1 MDLLL
6 LSMKKVVISIF
17 CLFASTLLFAQ
28 TDSLNPKWEK
38 GQFWKITS
46 HTVAPVRESIDP
58 KKELEYYTT
67 ISEFL
72 WEVLDITDSNVVLS
86 ILPISMHIE
95 SDNEAT
101 IASSQLTVDGFNF
114 IKAKNTPL
122 IYRADKNGALFP
134 SDTTETD
141 PKFFLNDSLL
151 QSIIT
156 QEYLNIEGGEEYL
169 HDNGGTPSEYVAV
182 TAFFYQLMKNI
193 HLPFG
198 QDYILNQTKDI
209 ATSKS
214 NEKWMQYSQEFKE
227 MIPFMAI
234 DGFENFRIAN
244 DHLLYNFDVN
254 MNLGSALKNIY
265 LLAIQE
271 AKNKKEKKEMMENY
285 KKIEKLKLNISINGN
300 YEYEQIEKTPK
311 KYVTVVKFDG
321 NGEGESIKFTSSNT
335 LIFE

>member
-1 MDLLL
+1 
-6 LSMKKVVISIF
+6 MKRVVTSIF

-28 TDSLNPKWEK
+28 TDSLNPQWEK

-46 HTVAPVRESIDP
+46 RTVAPIRESIDP
-58 KKELEYYTT
+58 NKQLEYYTT
-67 ISEFL
+67 VTEFL
-72 WEVLDITDSNVVLS
+72 WEILDITENNIVLS
-86 ILPISMHIE
+86 ILPINIKIDT
-95 SDNEAT
+95 DNEAT
-101 IASSQLTVDGFNF
+101 IESTQLTVDGFNF

-122 IYRADKNGALFP
+122 IYVANRNGSLFP
-134 SDTTETD
+134 PDTTVENSI
-141 PKFFLNDSLL
+141 FFSNDSVL
-151 QSIIT
+151 QNIIT
-156 QEYLNIEGGEEYL
+156 QEYLQIEGGEEYL
-169 HDNGGTPSEYVAV
+169 MENGGIPSEYIAV
-182 TAFFYQLMKNI
+182 SNFFHQLMQNI
-193 HLPFG
+193 HSPFG
-198 QDYILNQTKDI
+198 QSYTLNQSIDI
-209 ATSKS
+209 ATSTS
-214 NEKWMQYSQEFKE
+214 NKKWTQYSQEFKE